1 MDFADHSSSMTVW
14 HFYFACVNLNSRFYG
29 SLNQISLSLFRNT
42 TNHMVH
48 MSHDVEVLGVSV
60 IWAEGRVHVSRRLSH
75 HWQWS
80 RPAQERGVAT
90 GPHAAPLPT
99 VPVKWSLNIAFM
111 TQNHPINI
119 YGGLTVV
126 PKCQHDYSLHVI
138 FNSIEATENWAIRAT
153 RKLTWNT
160 KLIYLCNSLS

>member
-1 MDFADHSSSMTVW
+1 MTVW
-14 HFYFACVNLNSRFYG
+14 HFYFAC
-29 SLNQISLSLFRNT
+29 NT

-48 MSHDVEVLGVSV
+48 MSYDVEVLGVSV

-138 FNSIEATENWAIRAT
+138 FNSIEATEKWAIRAT
-153 RKLTWNT
+153 RKLTLNT
-160 KLIYLCNSLS
+160 IFIFVTLCHSQQRPHLTFI